1 MPKQLS
7 QPPAQSNPNSGI
19 WTTSEG
25 FASIS
30 QELFALCGDGMFDN
44 SRIPQDLMSANT
56 ASGSTSANQASA
68 FASTSASQP
77 AASNPMTTWNHVL
90 PTEFSN
96 EMLLNPNK
104 PMGSF
109 GQDAPLTDDQ
119 LKLFDFGLGSFNSL
133 LSPTN
138 GMNLLDWERPSLA
151 DIFDL
156 STFSNT

>member
-1 MPKQLS
+1 M
-7 QPPAQSNPNSGI
+7 
-19 WTTSEG
+19 
-25 FASIS
+25 
-30 QELFALCGDGMFDN
+30 
-44 SRIPQDLMSANT
+44 
-56 ASGSTSANQASA
+56 
-68 FASTSASQP
+68 
-77 AASNPMTTWNHVL
+77 

-96 EMLLNPNK
+96 EMLMNPTR
-104 PMGSF
+104 PVGSF

-156 STFSNT
+156 STFSHT